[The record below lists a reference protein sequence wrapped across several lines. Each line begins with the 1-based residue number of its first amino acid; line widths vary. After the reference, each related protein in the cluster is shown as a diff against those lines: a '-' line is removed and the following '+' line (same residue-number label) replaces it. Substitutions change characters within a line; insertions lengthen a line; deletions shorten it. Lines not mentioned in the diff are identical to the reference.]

1 MVDEVAESERGDGSG
16 DIGYELP
23 ALVRGHGFMSPFF
36 GREWVVIGVLVG
48 GILSGGLT
56 RGLFCS
62 FRSPRPS
69 GSCNT
74 DR

>member
-23 ALVRGHGFMSPFF
+23 ALLRAHGFMSPFF
-36 GREWVVIGVLVG
+36 GCSWVVTGALVG

-56 RGLFCS
+56 LGLSGF
-62 FRSPRPS
+62 FPSPRPS